1 MRGKSRS
8 TGATDFK
15 SVLTECLFKIKKKK
29 NTPFILSASAH
40 NKSFRNVL
48 LAEVPYFVGR
58 DFFFLAC
65 INRNVY
71 LLFFS
76 PLNEFPRNKKNT
88 LKATPGYSVPYV
100 IGTLVLLSSF
110 FGEMTGKQQALVSD
124 HFLRLPLY

>member
-71 LLFFS
+71 LLFF
-76 PLNEFPRNKKNT
+76 PL
-88 LKATPGYSVPYV
+88 
-100 IGTLVLLSSF
+100 
-110 FGEMTGKQQALVSD
+110 
-124 HFLRLPLY
+124 